1 MLMTTARATY
11 LQKIY
16 REKYGPIGVVAGR
29 YLGAGYSV
37 EIMHPTRYGP
47 IHIIARG
54 NNTIMAIEVIDKP
67 TKVTID
73 DVQRLINKAKLVKA
87 KPILVLYSDGPTISD
102 DVYRFC
108 KENGVK
114 IRRIRAEK

>member
-1 MLMTTARATY
+1 MTSARIAY
-11 LQKIY
+11 LQKVY
-16 REKYGPIGVVAGR
+16 REKYGPIGVVASR

-67 TKVTID
+67 IKVTID
-73 DVQRLINKAKLVKA
+73 DIQRLSNKAKLINA
-87 KPILVLYSDGPTISD
+87 KPILILYSDGPIISD
-102 DVYRFC
+102 DVYSFC
-108 KENGVK
+108 RENGVR
-114 IRRIRAEK
+114 IRRIRVEKL

>member
-1 MLMTTARATY
+1 MTTARATY

-16 REKYGPIGVVAGR
+16 RERYGSIGVVASR

-47 IHIIARG
+47 IHIIVRG

-67 TKVTID
+67 VKITID
-73 DVQRLINKAKLVKA
+73 NVQRLINKAKLVKA
-87 KPILVLYSDGPTISD
+87 KPILILYSDGPTISD
-102 DVYRFC
+102 DVYSFC
-108 KENGVK
+108 RENGVRV
-114 IRRIRAEK
+114 RRIRIER